1 MIVNMSS
8 SATAD
13 QINHVVERIQE
24 CGYQAHL
31 IQGAER
37 TVIGAVGN
45 NGRRAEIEALRA
57 APGVQDVIQI
67 AHPFKLVSRQLQQ
80 RRTIVD
86 VGGVK
91 IGAGNVTVMAGPCSV
106 ESAEQLMETAVAV
119 KAAGANLLRGGAYK
133 PRTSPY
139 DFQGLGV
146 EALRLLREASEETG
160 LPIVTEVMSET
171 DVDIVAEYADMMQV
185 GARNMQNFS
194 LLRKLAILER
204 PILLKR

>member
-1 MIVNMSS
+1 MIINMSA
-8 SATAD
+8 SATAE
-13 QINHVVERIQE
+13 QISHVVERIQE

-91 IGAGNVTVMAGPCSV
+91 IGAGNVTVMAGPRSV
-106 ESAEQLMETAVAV
+106 ESGGQVVEKAAAGKSAAAKLPRRGGAQNPDPPHPIPGAVAV
-119 KAAGANLLRGGAYK
+119 APAA
-133 PRTSPY
+133 
-139 DFQGLGV
+139 F
-146 EALRLLREASEETG
+146 
-160 LPIVTEVMSET
+160 
-171 DVDIVAEYADMMQV
+171 
-185 GARNMQNFS
+185 
-194 LLRKLAILER
+194 
-204 PILLKR
+204 

>member
-1 MIVNMSS
+1 MIVNMSA
-8 SATAD
+8 SATTE

-37 TVIGAVGN
+37 TVIGAVGS

-91 IGAGNVTVMAGPCSV
+91 IGAGNVTVMAGPSSGGSGGKLV
-106 ESAEQLMETAVAV
+106 ENCL
-119 KAAGANLLRGGAYK
+119 GGENTCAK
-133 PRTSPY
+133 PT
-139 DFQGLGV
+139 
-146 EALRLLREASEETG
+146 
-160 LPIVTEVMSET
+160 
-171 DVDIVAEYADMMQV
+171 
-185 GARNMQNFS
+185 
-194 LLRKLAILER
+194 
-204 PILLKR
+204 

>member
-1 MIVNMSS
+1 MTKHESGRYRSRFCISRPTKCIYQNERNRGTQIMIINMSAA
-8 SATAD
+8 ATAE
-13 QINHVVERIQE
+13 QISHVVERIQE

-106 ESAEQLMETAVAV
+106 ESGEQLLETARAV

-139 DFQGLGV
+139 DFQGLG
-146 EALRLLREASEETG
+146 
-160 LPIVTEVMSET
+160 
-171 DVDIVAEYADMMQV
+171 
-185 GARNMQNFS
+185 
-194 LLRKLAILER
+194 
-204 PILLKR
+204 